1 MSIKK
6 YKGAKGKC
14 DVLFSKI
21 IRQRSSCERCGSK
34 DWLQTS
40 HIISR
45 RFSATR
51 TDIENAQCLCAKCH
65 RFFTDHPVEFG
76 RWVFESIGEDAYDR
90 LKRKSEAVTKTD
102 WDAELERLKKI
113 YENLQNDWILD

>member
-21 IRQRSSCERCGSK
+21 IRYGKRCQRCGSG
-34 DWLQTS
+34 DSLQCS
-40 HIISR
+40 HIVSR
-45 RFSATR
+45 RFSNTR
-51 TDIENAQCLCAKCH
+51 TDTDNAQALCAKCH

-76 RWVFESIGEDAYDR
+76 RWVFTTVGEEEYNQ
-90 LKRKSEAVTKTD
+90 LKRKSEATTKVD
-102 WDAELERLKKI
+102 WDEELVRLKALYAELE
-113 YENLQNDWILD
+113 NDWITD